1 MHVEYLLV
9 DGYNIINTWPEL
21 RETARDNLE
30 NARKALVDTLL
41 DYQGY
46 TGIKPI
52 IVFDA
57 HLTKGGQERIETI
70 GPVDVVYTREHETA
84 DHYIERWTDRIAYP
98 MQVRVATSD
107 ALQQTIVLSKGAVRI
122 SARELLEL
130 VRAAQKEMEKK
141 YLKDLKPK
149 SNTLESRTNPEILK
163 ILEGWRR
170 KDG

>member
-1 MHVEYLLV
+1 MLV
-9 DGYNIINTWPEL
+9 DGYNIINAWPKLKEIA
-21 RETARDNLE
+21 RESLE
-30 NARKALVDTLL
+30 NARKALIDTLL

-46 TGIKPI
+46 TGIKII

-57 HLTKGGQERIETI
+57 HLFKGGQERTEII
-70 GPVDVVYTREHETA
+70 GSVDVVYTREHETA
-84 DHYIERWTDRIAYP
+84 DHYIERWTDGIVYP

-130 VRAAQKEMEKK
+130 VRTVQKDMEKK
-141 YLKDLKPK
+141 YLKGPKPK
-149 SNTLESRTNPEILK
+149 ANTLESHTNPEILK